1 MDNEKGG
8 LKNVDLRNKIT
19 SIQCSWV
26 KRFFE
31 DDFHDR
37 KILSLFL
44 IGKHLET

>member
-8 LKNVDLRNKIT
+8 LKNVDLRNKIS
-19 SIQCSWV
+19 SIQCFWV

-31 DDFHDR
+31 DDFYDW
-37 KILSLFL
+37 KIISLFL